1 MKIQINGRT
10 VVAFRGESVLTAATR
25 AGIAIPTLCHHEAVE
40 DSGACRLCMVEI
52 RKAGWDEDWTQL
64 VTACLFP
71 VEEDLVVL
79 TGSPEVRQT
88 RKEILELLLARA
100 PEAEA
105 VQALAAAYGI
115 DGSPYPPQEE
125 AALPNCIP
133 NGHKF
138 RTSGASPAQLNCIL
152 CGLCTR
158 ICQTLVT
165 GAIATAGRGPEKVVG
180 TPFGEATDVCIG
192 CLACASSCPTG
203 AIPVEDTG
211 ASRTIWGRSFALAPC
226 TTCGAPTATRPQI
239 DWLAQK
245 TGRAPEDFMIC
256 VACKT
261 KATGEAYHRI
271 SW

>member
-1 MKIQINGRT
+1 MKIHINGRT
-10 VVAFRGESVLTAATR
+10 VSVFKGESVLTAATR
-25 AGIAIPTLCHHEAVE
+25 AGIEIPTLCHHEAVE

-52 RKAGWDEDWTQL
+52 RKAGWTDDWTQL

-71 VEEDLVVL
+71 VEEGLTVL
-79 TGSPEVRQT
+79 TDSPEVRRT

-100 PEAEA
+100 PEAA
-105 VQALAAAYGI
+105 AIRTLAADYGVEA
-115 DGSPYPPQEE
+115 SPYPEQPDP
-125 AALPNCIP
+125 ALP
-133 NGHKF
+133 G
-138 RTSGASPAQLNCIL
+138 CIL

-158 ICQTLVT
+158 ICQGLVT
-165 GAIATAGRGPEKVVG
+165 GAIATSERGPAKVVG

-203 AIPVEDTG
+203 AIPVEDPG
-211 ASRTIWGRSFALAPC
+211 GSRRIWGRTFELVPC
-226 TTCGAPTATRPQI
+226 TTCGAPTTTREQI
-239 DWLAQK
+239 DWLAEK
-245 TGRAPEDFMIC
+245 TGRPAEDFMLC

>member
-1 MKIQINGRT
+1 MKILINGRAVT
-10 VVAFRGESVLTAATR
+10 AFKGESVLAAATR
-25 AGIAIPTLCHHEAVE
+25 AGVEIPTLCHHEAVE

-79 TGSPEVRQT
+79 TDSPEVRKT
-88 RKEILELLLARA
+88 RREILELLLARA
-100 PEAEA
+100 PEAPA
-105 VQALAAAYGI
+105 VRTLAADYGVEV
-115 DGSPYPPQEE
+115 SPYPPMQD
-125 AALPNCIP
+125 ADLP
-133 NGHKF
+133 G
-138 RTSGASPAQLNCIL
+138 CIL
-152 CGLCTR
+152 CGICTR

-165 GAIATAGRGPEKVVG
+165 GAIATAERGPEKIVG
-180 TPFGEATDVCIG
+180 TPFGEPTDVCIG

-203 AIPVEDTG
+203 AIPVEDLTV
-211 ASRTIWGRSFALAPC
+211 SLTIWGRSFDRVPC
-226 TTCGAPTATRPQI
+226 SACGAPTATREQI
-239 DWLAQK
+239 DWLSEK
-245 TGRAPEDFMIC
+245 TGRAAEDFMLC

>member
-1 MKIQINGRT
+1 MKILINERAVT
-10 VVAFRGESVLTAATR
+10 AFKGEPVLTAASR
-25 AGIAIPTLCHHEAVE
+25 AGIEIPTLCHHEAVE

-71 VEEDLVVL
+71 VEEGLVVL
-79 TGSPEVRQT
+79 TDSPEVVRT
-88 RKEILELLLARA
+88 RKEILELLLAQA
-100 PEAEA
+100 PDAEA
-105 VQALAAAYGI
+105 VRALAADHGVEV
-115 DGSPYPPQEE
+115 SPYPPQEDP
-125 AALPNCIP
+125 ALP
-133 NGHKF
+133 
-138 RTSGASPAQLNCIL
+138 NCIL

-158 ICQTLVT
+158 ICQELVT
-165 GAIATAGRGPEKVVG
+165 GAIATAERGPEKIVT
-180 TPFGEATDVCIG
+180 TPFGEATDICIG

-211 ASRTIWGRSFALAPC
+211 VSRSIWGRSFDTLPC
-226 TTCGAPTATRPQI
+226 TACGAPTATAEQI
-239 DWLAQK
+239 DWLAEK
-245 TGRAPEDFMIC
+245 TGRAPEDFVTC